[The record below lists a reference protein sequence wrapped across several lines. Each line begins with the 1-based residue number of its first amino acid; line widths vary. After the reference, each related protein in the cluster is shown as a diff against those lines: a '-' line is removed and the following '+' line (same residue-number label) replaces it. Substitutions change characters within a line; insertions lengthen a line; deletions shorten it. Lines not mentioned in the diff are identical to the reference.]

1 LHLAVLAH
9 IALGNNT
16 VLGNDANSW
25 IWWAWIPRH
34 QHEIYAY
41 LREHMLLTAVSVVL
55 GFVIALPLAVFAAR
69 RRAVAAVIVPTV
81 NVIYTIPS
89 VALLALLL
97 PTTGPGRDPA
107 VIALTAYSLAILVRN
122 ILEGLRGVPAD
133 VLDAADGMGY
143 TRRRRLLRVELP
155 MALPA
160 IVAGIRLA
168 TVSTIGLVT
177 VTFIVDQGGLGR
189 FIQDGYQRD
198 FHTPLVV
205 GIVLSVALAVLADL
219 LLVRL
224 ERVVS
229 PWRATTRRATARSA
243 ATRRKR

>member
-1 LHLAVLAH
+1 MDGTIGPLHFAVPAG
-9 IALGNNT
+9 AVLGNN
-16 VLGNDANSW
+16 ANSW
-25 IWWAWIPRH
+25 VWWAWIPDH

-41 LREHMLLTAVSVVL
+41 LREHMALTALSVL
-55 GFVIALPLAVFAAR
+55 FGIVIALPLAVLAAR
-69 RRAVAAVIVPTV
+69 RRAIAAVVVPTV
-81 NVIYTIPS
+81 NAIYTIPS

-97 PTTGPGRDPA
+97 PITGTGREPA
-107 VIALTAYSLAILVRN
+107 LIALTLYSLAILVRN
-122 ILEGLRGVPAD
+122 ALEGLRGVPPD

-155 MALPA
+155 LALPA

-205 GIVLSVALAVLADL
+205 GIVLSVALAVVADL
-219 LLVRL
+219 ILVRV
-224 ERVVS
+224 ERAVT
-229 PWRATTRRATARSA
+229 PWRNRARG
-243 ATRRKR
+243 

>member
-1 LHLAVLAH
+1 MLA
-9 IALGNNT
+9 
-16 VLGNDANSW
+16 NDANSW
-25 IWWAWIPRH
+25 VWWSWIPDH

-41 LREHMLLTAVSVVL
+41 LREHITLTAISVVF
-55 GFVIALPLAVFAAR
+55 GFLIALPLSILAAR
-69 RRAVAAVIVPTV
+69 RRAVAAVVVPTV
-81 NVIYTIPS
+81 NAIYTIPS

-97 PTTGPGRDPA
+97 PTTGPGRTPA
-107 VIALTAYSLAILVRN
+107 VIALTLYSLAILIRN
-122 ILEGLRGVPAD
+122 VIEGLRGVPSE

-155 MALPA
+155 LALPA

-205 GIVLSVALAVLADL
+205 GIVLSVALAVTADL
-219 LLVRL
+219 LLVRI
-224 ERVVS
+224 ERAVT
-229 PWRATTRRATARSA
+229 PWRKSERRAG
-243 ATRRKR
+243 

>member
-1 LHLAVLAH
+1 VWW
-9 IALGNNT
+9 
-16 VLGNDANSW
+16 SW
-25 IWWAWIPRH
+25 IPDH
-34 QHEIYAY
+34 QHEIYSY
-41 LREHMLLTAVSVVL
+41 LGEHMQLTALSVGL
-55 GFVIALPLAVFAAR
+55 GILIAVPLAVLAAR
-69 RRAVAAVIVPTV
+69 RRAVAAIVVPVV
-81 NVIYTIPS
+81 NAIYTIPS

-97 PTTGPGRDPA
+97 PTTGTGRKPA
-107 VIALTAYSLAILVRN
+107 VIALTLYSLAILVRN
-122 ILEGLRGVPAD
+122 FLEGLRGVPGE

-155 MALPA
+155 LALPA

-205 GIVLSVALAVLADL
+205 GIVLSVALAIIADL
-219 LLVRL
+219 ALVRV
-224 ERVVS
+224 ERIVT
-229 PWRATTRRATARSA
+229 PWRNRARP
-243 ATRRKR
+243 

>member
-1 LHLAVLAH
+1 LHPAVLAN
-9 IALGNNT
+9 GP
-16 VLGNDANSW
+16 NSW
-25 IWWAWIPRH
+25 VWWAWIPDH

-41 LREHMLLTAVSVVL
+41 LREHMALTALSV
-55 GFVIALPLAVFAAR
+55 GFGLVIALPLAVLAAR
-69 RRAVAAVIVPTV
+69 RRSIAAVVVPTV
-81 NVIYTIPS
+81 NAIYTIPS

-97 PTTGPGRDPA
+97 PVTGTGREPA
-107 VIALTAYSLAILVRN
+107 VIALTLYSLAILVRN
-122 ILEGLRGVPAD
+122 MLEGLRGVPSD

-155 MALPA
+155 LALPA

-205 GIVLSVALAVLADL
+205 GIVLSVALAIVADAI
-219 LLVRL
+219 LVRV
-224 ERVVS
+224 ERLVT
-229 PWRATTRRATARSA
+229 PWRRASGHAG
-243 ATRRKR
+243 

>member
-1 LHLAVLAH
+1 VWW
-9 IALGNNT
+9 
-16 VLGNDANSW
+16 SW
-25 IWWAWIPRH
+25 IPAH
-34 QHEIYAY
+34 QHEIYSY
-41 LREHMLLTAVSVVL
+41 LNEHMELTALSV
-55 GFVIALPLAVFAAR
+55 GFGILIAVPLAVLAAR
-69 RRAVAAVIVPTV
+69 RRAVAAIVVPTV
-81 NVIYTIPS
+81 NAIYTIPS

-97 PTTGPGRDPA
+97 PTTGTGREPA
-107 VIALTAYSLAILVRN
+107 VIALTLYSLAILVRN
-122 ILEGLRGVPAD
+122 FLEGLRGVPSD

-155 MALPA
+155 LALPA

-205 GIVLSVALAVLADL
+205 GIVLSVALAIVADL
-219 LLVRL
+219 LLVRV
-224 ERVVS
+224 ERLVT
-229 PWRATTRRATARSA
+229 PWRNRARS
-243 ATRRKR
+243 

>member
-1 LHLAVLAH
+1 MLA
-9 IALGNNT
+9 
-16 VLGNDANSW
+16 NDANSW
-25 IWWAWIPRH
+25 VWWAWIPDH

-41 LREHMLLTAVSVVL
+41 LREHMLLTVLAVGYGL
-55 GFVIALPLAVFAAR
+55 VIALPLAVIAAR
-69 RRAVAAVIVPTV
+69 RRAVAAVVVPVV
-81 NVIYTIPS
+81 NAVYTIPS
-89 VALLALLL
+89 VALLGLLL
-97 PTTGPGRDPA
+97 PITGTGREPA
-107 VIALTAYSLAILVRN
+107 VIALTLYTLAILVRN
-122 ILEGLRGVPAD
+122 MLEGLRGVPAD

-155 MALPA
+155 LALPA

-205 GIVLSVALAVLADL
+205 GIVLSVALAVVADL
-219 LLVRL
+219 LLVRV
-224 ERVVS
+224 ERAVT
-229 PWRATTRRATARSA
+229 PWRRRAR
-243 ATRRKR
+243 

>member
-1 LHLAVLAH
+1 MHFGA
-9 IALGNNT
+9 
-16 VLGNDANSW
+16 LGNDANSW
-25 IWWAWIPRH
+25 VWWAWIPDH

-41 LREHMLLTAVSVVL
+41 LNEHIELTALSV
-55 GFVIALPLAVFAAR
+55 GFGILIALPLAVLAAR
-69 RRAVAAVIVPTV
+69 RRAVAAVVVPTV
-81 NVIYTIPS
+81 NAIYTIPS

-97 PTTGPGRDPA
+97 PITGTGRDPA

-122 ILEGLRGVPAD
+122 ILEGLRGVPGD

-143 TRRRRLLRVELP
+143 TRVRRLVRVELP

-205 GIVLSVALAVLADL
+205 GIVLSVALAIVADL
-219 LLVRL
+219 VLVRL
-224 ERVVS
+224 ERVVT
-229 PWRATTRRATARSA
+229 PWREP
-243 ATRRKR
+243 KRGS

>member
-9 IALGNNT
+9 AVLGNT
-16 VLGNDANSW
+16 VVGNDANSW
-25 IWWAWIPRH
+25 VWWAWIPDH

-41 LREHMLLTAVSVVL
+41 LREHMTLTALSVL
-55 GFVIALPLAVFAAR
+55 YGLLISLPLAVFAAR
-69 RRAVAAVIVPTV
+69 RRAVAAVVVPVV
-81 NVIYTIPS
+81 NSLYTIPS
-89 VALLALLL
+89 VALLGLLL
-97 PTTGPGRDPA
+97 PITGTGREPA
-107 VIALTAYSLAILVRN
+107 VIALTLYSLTILVRN
-122 ILEGLRGVPAD
+122 MLEGLRGVSDD

-143 TRRRRLLRVELP
+143 TRWRRLLRVELP
-155 MALPA
+155 LALPA

-205 GIVLSVALAVLADL
+205 GIVLSVALAVVADL
-219 LLVRL
+219 LLVRV
-224 ERVVS
+224 ERAVT
-229 PWRATTRRATARSA
+229 PWRRASR
-243 ATRRKR
+243 

>member
-1 LHLAVLAH
+1 LHPVVLANAVLAN
-9 IALGNNT
+9 GP
-16 VLGNDANSW
+16 NSW
-25 IWWAWIPRH
+25 VWWSWIPAH
-34 QHEIYAY
+34 QHEIYAD
-41 LREHMLLTAVSVVL
+41 LREHITLTVVSVVF
-55 GFVIALPLAVFAAR
+55 GIVIAIPLAVLAAR
-69 RRAVAAVIVPTV
+69 RRAFAAVVVPVV
-81 NVIYTIPS
+81 NAIYTVPS

-97 PTTGPGRDPA
+97 PTTGTGPKPA
-107 VIALTAYSLAILVRN
+107 VIALTLYSLAILVRN
-122 ILEGLRGVPAD
+122 VLEGLRAVPSE

-155 MALPA
+155 LALPA

-205 GIVLSVALAVLADL
+205 GIVLSVALAIVADL
-219 LLVRL
+219 LLVGVERL
-224 ERVVS
+224 VT
-229 PWRATTRRATARSA
+229 PWRDRARG
-243 ATRRKR
+243 

>member
-1 LHLAVLAH
+1 LHPAVLAH
-9 IALGNNT
+9 A

-25 IWWAWIPRH
+25 VWWSWIPDH

-41 LREHMLLTAVSVVL
+41 LREHITLTAVSVAY
-55 GFVIALPLAVFAAR
+55 GFVIAVPLAVFAAR
-69 RRAVAAVIVPTV
+69 RRAFAAVIVPVV
-81 NVIYTIPS
+81 NAIYTIPS
-89 VALLALLL
+89 VALLGLLL
-97 PTTGPGRDPA
+97 PLTGTGREPA
-107 VIALTAYSLAILVRN
+107 VIALTLYTLAILVRN
-122 ILEGLRGVPAD
+122 MLEGLRGVPAE

-155 MALPA
+155 LALPA
-160 IVAGIRLA
+160 IVAGVRLA

-205 GIVLSVALAVLADL
+205 GIVLSVALAIVADL
-219 LLVRL
+219 VLVRV
-224 ERVVS
+224 ERAVT
-229 PWRATTRRATARSA
+229 PWRRRTR
-243 ATRRKR
+243 

>member
-1 LHLAVLAH
+1 VLA
-9 IALGNNT
+9 
-16 VLGNDANSW
+16 NDAHSW
-25 IWWAWIPRH
+25 VWWAWIPDH

-41 LREHMLLTAVSVVL
+41 LREHITLTVLSVVF
-55 GFVIALPLAVFAAR
+55 GFLIALPLGILAAR
-69 RRAVAAVIVPTV
+69 RRAVAGVIVPTV

-89 VALLALLL
+89 VALLGLLL
-97 PTTGPGRDPA
+97 PTTGPGRNPA
-107 VIALTAYSLAILVRN
+107 VIALTLYSLAILVRN

-160 IVAGIRLA
+160 IIAGIRLA

-189 FIQDGYQRD
+189 FIEDGYQRD

-224 ERVVS
+224 ERLVT
-229 PWRATTRRATARSA
+229 PWRAPTRRRLARW
-243 ATRRKR
+243 RKR

>member
-1 LHLAVLAH
+1 LLSGL
-9 IALGNNT
+9 LGN
-16 VLGNDANSW
+16 GPNSW
-25 IWWAWIPRH
+25 VWWSWIPAH
-34 QHEIYAY
+34 QHEIYSY
-41 LREHMLLTAVSVVL
+41 LNEHMELTALSV
-55 GFVIALPLAVFAAR
+55 GFGILIAVPLAVLAAR
-69 RRAVAAVIVPTV
+69 RRAVAAIVVPTV
-81 NVIYTIPS
+81 NAIYTIPS

-97 PTTGPGRDPA
+97 PTTGTGREPA
-107 VIALTAYSLAILVRN
+107 VIALTLYSLAILVRN
-122 ILEGLRGVPAD
+122 FLEGLRGVPSD

-155 MALPA
+155 LALPA

-205 GIVLSVALAVLADL
+205 GIVLSVALAIVADL
-219 LLVRL
+219 LLVRV
-224 ERVVS
+224 ERLVT
-229 PWRATTRRATARSA
+229 PWRNRARS
-243 ATRRKR
+243 

>member
-1 LHLAVLAH
+1 LYAGLLSTGLLHDGL
-9 IALGNNT
+9 LGN
-16 VLGNDANSW
+16 GPNSW
-25 IWWAWIPRH
+25 VWWSWIPAH
-34 QHEIYAY
+34 QHEIYSY
-41 LREHMLLTAVSVVL
+41 LNEHMKLTALSV
-55 GFVIALPLAVFAAR
+55 GFGILIAVPLAVLAAR
-69 RRAVAAVIVPTV
+69 RRAVAAIIVPVV
-81 NVIYTIPS
+81 NAIYTIPS

-97 PTTGPGRDPA
+97 PTTGTGPKPA
-107 VIALTAYSLAILVRN
+107 VIALTLYSLAILVRN
-122 ILEGLRGVPAD
+122 FLEGLRGVPSD

-155 MALPA
+155 LALPA

-205 GIVLSVALAVLADL
+205 GIVLSVALAIVADL
-219 LLVRL
+219 LLVRV
-224 ERVVS
+224 ERLVT
-229 PWRATTRRATARSA
+229 PWRARAGR
-243 ATRRKR
+243 

>member
-1 LHLAVLAH
+1 LA
-9 IALGNNT
+9 
-16 VLGNDANSW
+16 NDANSW
-25 IWWAWIPRH
+25 VWWSWIPDH

-41 LREHMLLTAVSVVL
+41 LREHMVLTVLSVTYGTL
-55 GFVIALPLAVFAAR
+55 IALPLAVFGSR
-69 RRAVAAVIVPTV
+69 RRSVSAVVVPFT
-81 NVIYTIPS
+81 NALYTIPS

-97 PTTGPGRDPA
+97 PITGTGRKPA
-107 VIALTAYSLAILVRN
+107 VIALTLYSLAILLRN
-122 ILEGLRGVPAD
+122 ALEGLRGVPVD

-143 TRRRRLLRVELP
+143 TRRRRLFRVELP
-155 MALPA
+155 LALPA
-160 IVAGIRLA
+160 IMAGIRLA

-205 GIVLSVALAVLADL
+205 GIVLSVALAIAADL

-224 ERVVS
+224 ERAVT
-229 PWRATTRRATARSA
+229 PWRQHGLAES
-243 ATRRKR
+243 

>member
-1 LHLAVLAH
+1 LHLAVLA
-9 IALGNNT
+9 
-16 VLGNDANSW
+16 NDANSW
-25 IWWAWIPRH
+25 VWWSWIPDH

-41 LREHMLLTAVSVVL
+41 LREHMALTALSVAFGL
-55 GFVIALPLAVFAAR
+55 VISLPLAVAAAR
-69 RRAVAAVIVPTV
+69 HRAVAAVVVPTV
-81 NVIYTIPS
+81 NAIYTIPS
-89 VALLALLL
+89 VALLGLLL
-97 PTTGPGRDPA
+97 PITGTGREPA
-107 VIALTAYSLAILVRN
+107 VIALTLYSLVILVRN
-122 ILEGLRGVPAD
+122 AIEGLHGVPAE

-155 MALPA
+155 LALPA

-205 GIVLSVALAVLADL
+205 GIVLSVALAIVADV
-219 LLVRL
+219 LLVRA
-224 ERVVS
+224 ERAIT
-229 PWRATTRRATARSA
+229 PWRKTVR
-243 ATRRKR
+243 